1 MIACTSCGAELP
13 DGAQF
18 CTKCGVTLLP
28 SSSQGVGQSAP
39 STPFATAAARE
50 QYAATPG
57 GQRDFDTKATPVDN
71 TYEQASDSIP
81 EYQPGVGIYSAQQF
95 PAVQLNQSGVK
106 ADPVMRLGAFVI
118 DILALIILMIPIAI
132 FGVIPFLG
140 WIIVLLGIPVVA
152 VTYHLLRDI
161 KGQSLGKYLLGLKVV
176 SKNGGEAPNSSRVVR
191 NILFAIPAVFMIV
204 PLIGHFI
211 GALLGFVIVITESI
225 MLLTNGERLG
235 DRFANTTVIK
245 IK

>member
-1 MIACTSCGAELP
+1 M
-13 DGAQF
+13 
-18 CTKCGVTLLP
+18 
-28 SSSQGVGQSAP
+28 
-39 STPFATAAARE
+39 
-50 QYAATPG
+50 
-57 GQRDFDTKATPVDN
+57 
-71 TYEQASDSIP
+71 P

-95 PAVQLNQSGVK
+95 PAVQLNQAGVK
-106 ADPVMRLGAFVI
+106 ADPVLRLGAFVI

-152 VTYHLLRDI
+152 VSYHLLRDI

-176 SKNGGEAPNSSRVVR
+176 SKNGGEAPNGSRVVR
-191 NILFAIPAVFMIV
+191 NILFAIPAAFMII
-204 PLIGHFI
+204 PLIGHLI

-235 DRFANTTVIK
+235 DRFGNTAVIK

>member
-28 SSSQGVGQSAP
+28 TSSQGVGQ
-39 STPFATAAARE
+39 AAAYRTANAGRE
-50 QYAATPG
+50 QYAATP
-57 GQRDFDTKATPVDN
+57 DN
-71 TYEQASDSIP
+71 TYGQASDSMP

-95 PAVQLNQSGVK
+95 PAVQLDQAAVK
-106 ADPVMRLGAFVI
+106 ADPVLRLGAWVI
-118 DILALIILMIPIAI
+118 DILALIILIVPIAI

-140 WIIVLLGIPVVA
+140 WIVVLLGIPAVA

-161 KGQSLGKYLLGLKVV
+161 KSQSLGKYLLGLKVV
-176 SKNGGEAPNSSRVVR
+176 SKNGGEAPNGSRVVR
-191 NILFAIPAVFMIV
+191 NILFAIPAAFMII
-204 PLIGHFI
+204 PIIGHFI
-211 GALLGFVIVITESI
+211 GAFIGFVIVITESI
-225 MLLTNGERLG
+225 MLLATGERLG
-235 DRFANTTVIK
+235 DRFGNTAVIK